1 MLRLVI
7 HVHAVNC
14 TLMLVILVLLGNVA
28 ATWQGT
34 EYCASSPLMHL
45 WYIACRSA
53 SVQYVNPVMPAAN
66 ALAKSN
72 PGPGVARGTLPPPN
86 PDDPNTLVQ
95 GPITWCVLCT
105 TLLPVIVLDLTGTA
119 PVLHYLPK
127 TNKCHHNGD
136 DTSPWNDQACFTV
149 YRLVFQASVCTAGVR
164 APGSCWPLLSWFAD
178 RVKVRFALCLKLCCQ
193 GYMKL

>member
-1 MLRLVI
+1 MRKLAA
-7 HVHAVNC
+7 HAPV
-14 TLMLVILVLLGNVA
+14 V
-28 ATWQGT
+28 
-34 EYCASSPLMHL
+34 YCLQERKRSVCQPSDASGK
-45 WYIACRSA
+45 RSGQEQPWTRCGEGD
-53 SVQYVNPVMPAAN
+53 S
-66 ALAKSN
+66 
-72 PGPGVARGTLPPPN
+72 LPPPN

-164 APGSCWPLLSWFAD
+164 APGSCWPLLSCFAD
-178 RVKVRFALCLKLCCQ
+178 RVKVRFALRLKLCCQ
-193 GYMKL
+193 GYMML